1 MRFQINSLHST
12 INVGTFV
19 GTVIFHQQKLES
31 IKARRL
37 NMQQR
42 THSGIKSALW
52 LLAAIY
58 LIPFALGATWRY
70 LEIGYGVD
78 MQQYGWISP
87 FLYLFAT
94 MNSLAL
100 LFLFAYALIQ
110 SKKLFTRPLSGI
122 MEH

>member
-1 MRFQINSLHST
+1 MNPYQA
-12 INVGTFV
+12 
-19 GTVIFHQQKLES
+19 KLES
-31 IKARRL
+31 IQAKRL

-42 THSGIKSALW
+42 VNAGIKSVLW

-70 LEIGYGVD
+70 LDIGYGADVH
-78 MQQYGWISP
+78 QFGWISP
-87 FLYLFAT
+87 FLYLFAI

-110 SKKLFTRPLSGI
+110 SKKLFTRSLSGI